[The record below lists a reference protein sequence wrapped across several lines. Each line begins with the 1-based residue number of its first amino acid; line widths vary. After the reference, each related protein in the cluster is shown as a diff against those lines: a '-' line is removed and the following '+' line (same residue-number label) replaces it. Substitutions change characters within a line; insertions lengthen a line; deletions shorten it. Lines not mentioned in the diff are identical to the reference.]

1 MRWIKVEWMKEDNRQ
16 SWLTSGEG
24 WNQKGKEQASSQDLN
39 FREVRGRKASDE
51 TSNYM
56 ETTACL

>member
-1 MRWIKVEWMKEDNRQ
+1 MKEDNRH
-16 SWLTSGEG
+16 SWLTTGEEG
-24 WNQKGKEQASSQDLN
+24 WNQKGKEQASAQDLN
-39 FREVRGRKASDE
+39 FWEVRGRKASDE